1 MDDFVPV
8 GQGGHVC
15 YNHKAQSTFGN
26 MNLELANEIQP
37 RLNKFFN
44 KVRSKSER
52 PDLTV
57 LGGYSPRVRL
67 PAMDMPYPAILC
79 ECGFYKN
86 PTDLGRITNDSSRT
100 KLANEI
106 CDGVIAILSKHNRLP
121 RM

>member
-15 YNHKAQSTFGN
+15 YNHKAQSTFGY

-44 KVRSKSER
+44 KVRSISER
-52 PDLTV
+52 PDLAV
-57 LGGYSPRVRL
+57 LGGHSTRVGV
-67 PAMDMPYPAILC
+67 PAMNMPYPAILC
-79 ECGFYKN
+79 ECGFYENAK
-86 PTDLGRITNDSSRT
+86 DLGLIKNDSSRT